1 MKTQAQIA
9 ADKRTK
15 ALTLDSAKPKKQK
28 KVVQIVI
35 EPRRFVKYPDW
46 KR

>member
-1 MKTQAQIA
+1 MKTAAQIA
-9 ADKRTK
+9 ADKRAK
-15 ALTLDSAKPKKQK
+15 SLTLDGIKLKKPK

-35 EPRRFVKYPDW
+35 EPRRLVKYPDW